1 MAGGSRP
8 EGRSAVDQEHNSDI
22 GEVPATNLSGRHH
35 GSERFD
41 VAALRRAHPI
51 ETVVASSGVELTR
64 RGQGF
69 MGCCPFHD
77 DSTASLSVGGVPDR
91 FHCFGCGAGGDVIE
105 YVARFTGLSFVDVA
119 RALESGTV
127 FNGVQPASMSQVQR
141 PARPAALTT
150 TAERAHAINHLAW
163 EFFTTPAKVSV
174 AESYLRETRGIDV
187 GALCAGGGEP
197 VVGFTRTDW
206 RALTRHLLRRGVTDN
221 ELLELDLAQRSR
233 NGDLVDTYRG
243 RLIVPVQRAGGCIDG
258 FIGRDTTGD
267 PRAPK
272 YRNPTR
278 TPTFDKSTAL
288 YRPSHHGLDR
298 DANVVVVEGALDALA
313 IAATAALGGELSMF
327 APVTTSGVTV
337 SAVQAQAALAL
348 HPKPPVIALDG
359 DRAGRAGTDR
369 WLRALC
375 LERSRPAL
383 VSRLPDG
390 LDPAEWLRHQGVS
403 GLPAFDRRG
412 CLSVTTDAPRPQLP
426 GRDLV
431 RICFEEPGEPV
442 RRIVEVLTHLDMQL
456 RGGAA
461 CELIEQAE
469 FEMTV
474 RGWNPRGEFA
484 RSVRDAIAHARRQAA
499 DEQRHRT
506 LAAREGLSQLSTE
519 WGFHLGAVN

>member
-1 MAGGSRP
+1 
-8 EGRSAVDQEHNSDI
+8 VDRERKADI
-22 GEVPATNLSGRHH
+22 GEVPATILAGRHP
-35 GSERFD
+35 GRERLD

-51 ETVVASSGVELTR
+51 EAVVAASGVELTR

-91 FHCFGCGAGGDVIE
+91 FHCFGCDAGGDVIE
-105 YVARFTGLSFVDVA
+105 YVAQFTGLSFVAAA

-127 FNGVQPASMSQVQR
+127 FHGVPPAGMGQVPR
-141 PARPAALTT
+141 PTRPTALTT

-163 EFFTTPAKVSV
+163 EFLTTPANIRA
-174 AESYLRETRGIDV
+174 AESYLREARGIAV
-187 GALCAGGGEP
+187 EALRAAGGGEP
-197 VVGFTRTDW
+197 VVGYARTDW
-206 RALTRHLLRRGVTDN
+206 RALTWHLLRRGVTDT

-233 NGDLVDTYRG
+233 NGDLVDTYRC
-243 RLIVPVQRAGGCIDG
+243 RLIIPVLRAGGLIDG

-288 YRPSHHGLDR
+288 YRPTHHRLNR
-298 DANVVVVEGALDALA
+298 DVNVVIVEGALDALA
-313 IAATAALGGELSMF
+313 ITATTALGGELSMF

-337 SAVQAQAALAL
+337 SAVQAQAVLAL

-359 DRAGRAGTDR
+359 DRAGREGTDR

-375 LERSRPAL
+375 LERGRPAL

-390 LDPAEWLRHQGVS
+390 VDPAEWLQHQGVS

-412 CLSVTTDAPRPQLP
+412 CLSVTTKAPRPQLP

-431 RICFEEPGEPV
+431 RICFDEPGEPI
-442 RRIVEVLTHLDMQL
+442 RRIVEVLAQLDVQL
-456 RGGAA
+456 REGAA
-461 CELIEQAE
+461 RELIDQAE

-484 RSVRDAIAHARRQAA
+484 RSVRDAIGHARRQAA
-499 DEQRHRT
+499 AEQRHRA
-506 LAAREGLSQLSTE
+506 LAARDGLSQLSTDTPRPDA
-519 WGFHLGAVN
+519 HQVA